1 MNTLTDHELHEL
13 VMMLQSTSPLGRLSN
28 MEARTVIELMQ
39 QRGYKITKP
48 AAPMTEPV
56 RYSERSRSAASPR
69 LRRWWTMPLAPR
81 DRSPLN
87 GLAKPFWRAYVRMA
101 SIRLAT

>member
-48 AAPMTEPV
+48 AALNDRARPLFRIRHDASQPEVTALVGHAARAKGQKP
-56 RYSERSRSAASPR
+56 SEWNSPSHSSGPAGRWHRS
-69 LRRWWTMPLAPR
+69 
-81 DRSPLN
+81 
-87 GLAKPFWRAYVRMA
+87 G
-101 SIRLAT
+101 